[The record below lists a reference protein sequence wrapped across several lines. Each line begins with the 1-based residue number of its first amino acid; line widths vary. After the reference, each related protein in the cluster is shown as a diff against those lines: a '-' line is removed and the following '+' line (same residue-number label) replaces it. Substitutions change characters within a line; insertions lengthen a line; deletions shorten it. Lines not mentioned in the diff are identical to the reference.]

1 MAKRYKIVPGLSY
14 DDFLSEW
21 NWCWIAQD
29 VEAAAELGRTLL
41 ERNRDLESTI
51 RHQQV
56 VLDDQSQEMEY
67 LSKQNTL
74 LRQAAESR
82 LRLCEQMEAAASEL
96 ERKQGLIHNQLESE
110 RQRQLALKTNL
121 EAAEERCEEL
131 QRLLDTSRSA
141 EAQSRA
147 HLRAMQKLQ
156 QKQQQQQQ
164 EQEEQ
169 QLEQEEQAFESMEM
183 QQDDCLLGG
192 RPESELAMCR
202 RLIEDMVQVED
213 RLQQLETEWFQEKSK
228 RQHLETVVAGLHLE
242 NGNLQDQLASAEE
255 SYRCAVQALQQQQQ
269 QQQQQQG
276 TAICTSLSLSE
287 ELQFIS
293 SGDFTTSQWRDAWDN
308 SGPLSLIGSVLTD
321 DGKRAKDYESEYSE
335 EVNADG
341 EVFIYQRKNI
351 RMCCPSRT
359 GRTPERENDDTYS
372 SSSGFSDENR
382 WIHRSTQTELPQ
394 QLVDDNDTGSPTQED
409 THDVQSSDYKSL
421 FKEIFRIIHQNL

>member
-1 MAKRYKIVPGLSY
+1 MDCA
-14 DDFLSEW
+14 
-21 NWCWIAQD
+21 D

-96 ERKQGLIHNQLESE
+96 ERKQGLIHGQLESE

-164 EQEEQ
+164 QEEQ
-169 QLEQEEQAFESMEM
+169 RQEKEEAACESMEL
-183 QQDDCLLGG
+183 QQDDCLLA

-202 RLIEDMVQVED
+202 RLIEDMVQVEE
-213 RLQQLETEWFQEKSK
+213 RLQQLETEWFQERSK

-242 NGNLQDQLASAEE
+242 NGNLQQQLATAEE
-255 SYRCAVQALQQQQQ
+255 SCRCALQALQH
-269 QQQQQQG
+269 QQQQQG
-276 TAICTSLSLSE
+276 AAICTSLSLSE

-293 SGDFTTSQWRDAWDN
+293 SGDFITSQWRDAWDN

-321 DGKRAKDYESEYSE
+321 DGKRTKDYESEYTE

-394 QLVDDNDTGSPTQED
+394 LIDDDTGSSTQVHYDE
-409 THDVQSSDYKSL
+409 SSDYKSL
-421 FKEIFRIIHQNL
+421 FREIFKIIHQNL